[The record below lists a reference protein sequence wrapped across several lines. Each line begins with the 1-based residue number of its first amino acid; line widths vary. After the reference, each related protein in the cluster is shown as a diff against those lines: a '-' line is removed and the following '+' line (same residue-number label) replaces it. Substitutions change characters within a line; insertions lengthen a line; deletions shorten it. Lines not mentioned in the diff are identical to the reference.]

1 MVHVQKN
8 MVLSRY
14 AFIEVPLCNM
24 LEQYQPSFFVLSLV
38 TLKYLEYHC
47 LKYLEY
53 YLNTIEHEHSNYSVL
68 LLGVGG
74 TESCVTFYLFFA
86 IVNTVVLCSPYR
98 SIHQST
104 FVNHLIPTVTHSL
117 SPQHICKDLFLS
129 GQAHLSC
136 LCPQL

>member
-1 MVHVQKN
+1 MVHVQNN

-14 AFIEVPLCNM
+14 VFIEVPLCNM

-74 TESCVTFYLFFA
+74 TYFFLCKYCCFVQPLPRYTSKYLCEPSDTHCNSAYHHSIFVKISFYQDKHIALA
-86 IVNTVVLCSPYR
+86 
-98 SIHQST
+98 
-104 FVNHLIPTVTHSL
+104 FV
-117 SPQHICKDLFLS
+117 
-129 GQAHLSC
+129 LSC
-136 LCPQL
+136 ECP

>member
-38 TLKYLEYHC
+38 ILKYLEYHC

-74 TESCVTFYLFFA
+74 TESCVIFFY
-86 IVNTVVLCSPYR
+86 VNTVVLCSPYHG
-98 SIHQST
+98 IHQST

-117 SPQHICKDLFLS
+117 SPQHIRQDLFLS
-129 GQAHLSC
+129 GQAHRSC